1 VGAVDEQ
8 QAAIGREWAAA
19 RADRRYDGA
28 AVRALPGSVPVADAV
43 AALLP

>member
-1 VGAVDEQ
+1 MNNKLLS
-8 QAAIGREWAAA
+8 AAEWAAA

-28 AVRALPGSVPVADAV
+28 AVRALPGSVPVAEAV